1 MKKSKRSIIFFA
13 LISILLGFNIFFT
26 VVAFQLF
33 PTYGGYSRQI
43 LFIKPNEDTGQA
55 GYFIMVDELSPQA
68 RNYDIDWLLHSRG
81 DLKVADDR
89 KSVSFKVQ
97 SYVSNDNITLNATF
111 LEPIDAISSE
121 EGIFCP
127 KNYDEGNN
135 YPDIDTTYIKARY
148 SGANHPL
155 MSTILYPKNDSNT
168 AQQIP
173 EITSLPDGLKKI
185 GDNDFLYYRDER
197 ASVQFS
203 SPNIEFDGELFF
215 IRRNNTNT
223 SKIEY
228 CFLQEAKYLKF
239 ENNISFQS
247 SEPLTNILI
256 TYFNSSQISGYIN
269 GQNSQVQ
276 IFCPFIP
283 EMIKI
288 NGDNTT
294 ISYANNLTTLSISD
308 SCSFVISNSDK
319 YYNPEKNQLTE
330 PIPTPSMPTKDKWGI
345 NMNLFAGLTHP
356 YILYNNSELEDLRN
370 KIADSN
376 KPWNNWTDTYIG
388 DIDIELA
395 RDPEFYEDDQRRHAV
410 YKLALDFTLNNNASV
425 LNKLKEYLLDMGSI
439 THYSADLRRAKSVE
453 AYAIAFDMIY
463 QNLTSNERSTIYNL
477 LYEHAEPLK
486 RMDLYHRNNH
496 RVVDA
501 GALGLAG
508 LVLQDEEMINIAT
521 ETCLDYFYNQNPA
534 DGGSFEGYS
543 YMAFAFFHMSQ
554 FTTGLKRLGAFNFY
568 EDDQILASYD
578 YMAETLGPLG
588 MPGSFEDCT
597 FDRDI
602 QEVLLFA
609 AAQVNNTS
617 PKRAARYQYI
627 WEERQNNSQ
636 YISTNDY
643 GYLLGANPSFH
654 RILLYN
660 VNETIQSEPFE
671 SRKEVWKASSM
682 AYLRSGDTD
691 GLFMPFSCKNYDQN
705 HPHQDEN
712 SFELWA
718 YGAYIAN
725 NPGYPGWGEKFHTWS
740 QSTEGANALL
750 IGGSDQLQVEANGL
764 STSISAPYFSI
775 VRGDGTELYNDLG
788 SFAYSPEPFILL
800 FANMTI
806 LALCGV
812 LYVLIS
818 RDISITSESIEKIK
832 QKFKPSN
839 FKDEV
844 SSSQI
849 PQQPSRKELVK
860 LSYTHPFQVQEVLFE
875 ERYFEKNW
883 KFLNRTIH
891 LFLGGL
897 LISFFLI
904 SCVDVTN
911 TIIYHSQYHEDK
923 YNLVFDILPYVIMG
937 IYIIGSLLMGLLIY
951 GFSKIY
957 GRTNRLTV
965 NKIAK
970 TQSISIDNEKLSSLS
985 TLSFLWIFP
994 IIIFTGVLMLF
1005 TTVQDLKVAIHG
1017 LWTELNSINDVY
1029 DIMVSVLIGVIYNF
1043 GWIMLF
1049 GIPFIF
1055 LASWIFARG
1064 IKQLS
1069 ERKISSKRIWK
1080 SPLIGYLLMFVVLFL
1095 LYMMLYIA
1103 FKSVFSLISIEAI
1116 VN

>member
-1 MKKSKRSIIFFA
+1 MKKSKRSIIFFV
-13 LISILLGFNIFFT
+13 LISILLGLNIVFT
-26 VVAFQLF
+26 VIAFQLF

-43 LFIKPNEDTGQA
+43 LFIKPNESTGQA

-68 RNYDIDWLLHSRG
+68 RNHDIDWLLHSRG
-81 DLKVADDR
+81 DLSVADNR
-89 KSVSFKVQ
+89 QSVSFNVQ
-97 SYVSNDNITLNATF
+97 SYLSNDNITLNATF
-111 LEPIDAISSE
+111 LEPIESISRE

-148 SGANHPL
+148 SGADHPL
-155 MSTILYPKNDSNT
+155 MSTILYPKNDSNPG
-168 AQQIP
+168 QQIP
-173 EITSLPDGLKKI
+173 EITSLSDGLKKI
-185 GDNDFLYYRDER
+185 GDNDFLFYQDER

-215 IRRNNTNT
+215 IRRNSTET

-228 CFLQEAKYLKF
+228 CFLQEARYLKF
-239 ENNISFQS
+239 EDNVSFQS

-256 TYFNSSQISGYIN
+256 NYSNNSQISGYIN

-276 IFCPFIP
+276 IFSPFIP
-283 EMIKI
+283 EMVKI
-288 NGDNTT
+288 DGDNTS
-294 ISYANNLTTLSISD
+294 IIHADNLTTLSISD

-319 YYNPEKNQLTE
+319 YYNPETNQLTE
-330 PIPTPSMPTKDKWGI
+330 PIITPSMPTKEIWAI
-345 NMNLFAGLTHP
+345 NMDLFDGLTHP
-356 YILYNNSELEDLRN
+356 YILYNNSELGGLRN

-376 KPWNNWTDTYIG
+376 KLWNNWSDSYIG
-388 DIDIELA
+388 DINVELG
-395 RDPEFYEDDQRRHAV
+395 RDPGYYENDQRRHAV
-410 YKLALDFTLNNNASV
+410 YKLALEFALNNNASV

-453 AYAIAFDMIY
+453 SYAIAFDMIY
-463 QNLTSNERSTIYNL
+463 QNLNSNEQATIHNL

-554 FTTGLKRLGAFNFY
+554 FTAGLKRLGAFNFY
-568 EDDQILASYD
+568 EDGQILASYD
-578 YMAETLGPLG
+578 YIAETLGPLG

-609 AAQVNNTS
+609 AAQLNNTS
-617 PKRAARYQYI
+617 PERAARYQYI
-627 WEERQNNSQ
+627 WEQRQNNSQ
-636 YISTNDY
+636 YSSTTDF
-643 GYLLGANPSFH
+643 GYLLGADPSFH

-764 STSISAPYFSI
+764 STSISAPYFTI

-788 SFAYSPEPFILL
+788 SFAYSSEPFILL
-800 FANMTI
+800 FANMTM

-818 RDISITSESIEKIK
+818 REVFITSDLIEKGK
-832 QKFKPSN
+832 QKFRRSN
-839 FKDEV
+839 FKDKI
-844 SSSQI
+844 SSTQI
-849 PQQPSRKELVK
+849 PQEPSRKELIK
-860 LSYTHPFQVQEVLFE
+860 LSFTHPFRIQEVLFK

-883 KFLNRTIH
+883 KFLNKFIH

-904 SCVDVTN
+904 SCADVTN

-923 YNLVFDILPYVIMG
+923 YNLVFDILPYVIIG

-951 GFSKIY
+951 GFSKIH
-957 GRTNRLTV
+957 GKTNKLMV
-965 NKIAK
+965 DKIAN
-970 TQSISIDNEKLSSLS
+970 TQSISINKSKLSSLS
-985 TLSFLWIFP
+985 TFSFLWIFP
-994 IIIFTGVLMLF
+994 MIIFTGVLMLI

-1049 GIPFIF
+1049 GIPFTLF
-1055 LASWIFARG
+1055 ASWIFSRG
-1064 IKQLS
+1064 INHLS
-1069 ERKISSKRIWK
+1069 EGKISSKRIWK

-1095 LYMMLYIA
+1095 LYIILYIA

-1116 VN
+1116 VG